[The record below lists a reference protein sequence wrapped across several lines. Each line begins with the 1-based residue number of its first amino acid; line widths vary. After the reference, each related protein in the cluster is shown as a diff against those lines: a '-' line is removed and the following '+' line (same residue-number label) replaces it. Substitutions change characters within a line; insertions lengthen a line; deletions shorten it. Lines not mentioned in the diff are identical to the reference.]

1 MLSTTAQDMKKDD
14 LFLDEPLLRR
24 IKRAEQLERE
34 AAEGSSDREE
44 GGEQEEATIDI
55 HVKPE
60 AMAGEDGSE
69 DDDG

>member
-1 MLSTTAQDMKKDD
+1 MLNNTIQDMKKDD

-44 GGEQEEATIDI
+44 AGEQEDATIDI

-60 AMAGEDGSE
+60 ATADE
-69 DDDG
+69 DDIESDDE

>member
-1 MLSTTAQDMKKDD
+1 MLNTTTQDMKKDD

-44 GGEQEEATIDI
+44 EGEQEDATIDI

-60 AMAGEDGSE
+60 ATADEDDIE
-69 DDDG
+69 DDDE